1 MQIAGQGGQI
11 PVGWSML
18 DNSKLASVCPAAG
31 FGGEDY
37 DFRFKCQAVVTAWN
51 SGAMDSKRN
60 RLLVWGGGHA
70 DHLGNELYSVNLAS
84 YKIERLTD
92 PAVPLSR
99 SGCPEML
106 SGNTPNS
113 RHTYDGVTYLE
124 NVDKLFAVGGS
135 LAWNGCFSG
144 LTWTFDL
151 ATNTWENK
159 NPSGTLPRKDPGL
172 ISVYDPNSGRVFV
185 HDSWSLYAYD
195 VQANRYDRLAN
206 DNATDYHLTGVIDP
220 VRRKFVMVGAGRVY
234 MYDIGPG
241 STYVRETLNT
251 SGGASIVGA
260 NYPGL
265 AFDPVSRKIIA
276 WHGGSTAYA
285 LDLDTRVWTPI
296 SFAQGPGSAQQ
307 NGTYKRFSYSKQL
320 DAFVLVNSM
329 TENVYLLKLQR

>member
-1 MQIAGQGGQI
+1 MQIAGQGAPI
-11 PVGWSML
+11 PVGWSIL
-18 DNSKLASVCPAAG
+18 NNSKLASVCPAAG

-37 DFRFKCQAVVTAWN
+37 NFRFYCQGVVTAWN
-51 SGAMDSKRN
+51 SAVMDSKRN
-60 RLLVWGGGHA
+60 RLLVWGGGHG
-70 DHLGNELYSVNLAS
+70 DYLGNELYSVNLAS

-99 SGCPEML
+99 PGCAETL
-106 SGNTPNS
+106 TGNTPNS
-113 RHTYDGVTYLE
+113 RHTYDGITYLE

-135 LAWNGCFSG
+135 LAQCGGFSG

-159 NPSGTLPRKDPGL
+159 NPAGTRPHLVPGL

-185 HDSWSLYAYD
+185 HDQWALYAYD

-206 DNATDYHLTGVIDP
+206 DNATDYRLTGVIDP
-220 VRRKFVMVGAGRVY
+220 VRRKFVMVGQGFAY

-241 STYVRETLNT
+241 STFVRETLNT
-251 SGGASIVGA
+251 SGGAPIVGV

-276 WHGGSTAYA
+276 WHGGSTVYS

-296 SFAQGPGSAQQ
+296 SFAQGPGSGQP

-329 TENVYLLKLQR
+329 SEDVYLLKLPR